1 MTDSDAPAFGPPD
14 DDRAPAPPRGPESSL
29 VAILEESRAL
39 GFLGPGPVEG
49 HLPHSLAF
57 AAAVEDPPA
66 RAVDLGAG
74 GGLPGLVLAAL
85 IWPDT
90 HWVFVEAQQ
99 KRGVFLTE
107 AVSDLGLEHR
117 VDVLIERAEV
127 VGRDEA
133 HRGQYDL
140 VVALDAGLSDGA
152 RVTVVRARAEEYG
165 REDTH
170 RATFDLVVARS
181 FGRPAVVAEC
191 AAPLL
196 RVGGSL
202 VVSEPPA
209 GSEGRW
215 SAEGL
220 TELGFGAV
228 VPSVADGN
236 HLVRCPL
243 ASPTPD
249 RYPRRVGQPTKR
261 PLF

>member
-39 GFLGPGPVEG
+39 GFLGPGPVEV
-49 HLPHSLAF
+49 HVPHSLAF
-57 AAAVEDPPA
+57 AAAVENTPA
-66 RAVDLGAG
+66 HAVDLGAG

-133 HRGQYDL
+133 HRGRY
-140 VVALDAGLSDGA
+140 
-152 RVTVVRARAEEYG
+152 
-165 REDTH
+165 
-170 RATFDLVVARS
+170 DLVVARS

-209 GSEGRW
+209 GSDGRW

-220 TELGFGAV
+220 TELGFGVV
-228 VPSVADGN
+228 VPSVADGH

-243 ASPTPD
+243 VSPTPD

>member
-14 DDRAPAPPRGPESSL
+14 DERAPASPRGPESLL
-29 VAILEESRAL
+29 VAILEESRSL
-39 GFLGPGPVEG
+39 GFLGPGPVEV

-57 AAAVEDPPA
+57 AATVADPPA

-85 IWPDT
+85 IWPET

-107 AVSDLGLEHR
+107 AVTDLGLEHR

-133 HRGQYDL
+133 HRGHY
-140 VVALDAGLSDGA
+140 
-152 RVTVVRARAEEYG
+152 
-165 REDTH
+165 
-170 RATFDLVVARS
+170 DLVVARS
-181 FGRPAVVAEC
+181 FGRPAVAAEC

-196 RVGGSL
+196 RIGGSL

-209 GSEGRW
+209 GSDGRW

-228 VPSVADGN
+228 VPSVVDGH
-236 HLVRCPL
+236 HLVRCPMD
-243 ASPTPD
+243 SPTPD

>member
-140 VVALDAGLSDGA
+140 VVA
-152 RVTVVRARAEEYG
+152 
-165 REDTH
+165 
-170 RATFDLVVARS
+170 RS

-191 AAPLL
+191 ATPLL

>member
-1 MTDSDAPAFGPPD
+1 M
-14 DDRAPAPPRGPESSL
+14 
-29 VAILEESRAL
+29 AILEESRAL

-140 VVALDAGLSDGA
+140 VVA
-152 RVTVVRARAEEYG
+152 
-165 REDTH
+165 
-170 RATFDLVVARS
+170 RS

>member
-140 VVALDAGLSDGA
+140 VVA
-152 RVTVVRARAEEYG
+152 
-165 REDTH
+165 
-170 RATFDLVVARS
+170 RS

>member
-14 DDRAPAPPRGPESSL
+14 DDRAPAPPWGPESSL

-140 VVALDAGLSDGA
+140 VVA
-152 RVTVVRARAEEYG
+152 
-165 REDTH
+165 
-170 RATFDLVVARS
+170 RS